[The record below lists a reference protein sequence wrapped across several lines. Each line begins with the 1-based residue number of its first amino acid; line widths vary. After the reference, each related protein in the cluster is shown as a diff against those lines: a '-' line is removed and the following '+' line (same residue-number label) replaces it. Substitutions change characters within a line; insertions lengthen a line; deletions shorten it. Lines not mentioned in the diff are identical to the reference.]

1 MKLCVAVALAVA
13 FQFVLVGTASAHSV
27 GLTASATCQNN
38 TAVISYTATSWDLQT
53 IAGSNS
59 QIDIRFNGIT
69 VDSKPFTL
77 VSNPPNTFS
86 GSQSTQLTGS
96 VTVEAAAIGNW
107 GDNVGPGQTADV
119 TVTIPTDC
127 GTTPGTG
134 RFTGGGKQIDVGGLS
149 ITKGLTIHCDL
160 LLSNNLEINW
170 KGHQFHMLVH
180 TSAIC
185 SDDPNI
191 IQAPPAAPL
200 DTMVGVGTGTYDGDD
215 GFTVQ
220 FTLVDAGEPGTS
232 DKAAFKIFETANPS
246 NVVLDL
252 PLTVLTGGNLQAHF
266 DQPHKQ
272 H

>member
-1 MKLCVAVALAVA
+1 MKIFVAVALAVA
-13 FQFVLVGTASAHSV
+13 FQVVMVGTASAHSV
-27 GLTASATCQNN
+27 GITANATCQNN
-38 TAVISYTATSWDLQT
+38 TAVISYNAFSWDFLT
-53 IAGSNS
+53 VSGSNTE
-59 QIDIRFNGIT
+59 IDIRFNGTT

-77 VSNPPNTFS
+77 ASNPPNQFT
-86 GSQSTQLTGS
+86 GSQSSQLTGQ
-96 VTVEAAAIGNW
+96 VTVEAFVAGTW
-107 GDNVGPGQTADV
+107 GDNFANGQSADV
-119 TVTIPTDC
+119 LVTMPTDC
-127 GTTPGTG
+127 GSTPGTG

-215 GFTVQ
+215 GFTVE

-232 DKAAFKIFETANPS
+232 DKAAFKIYETANPS
-246 NVVLDL
+246 NIVLNL

-266 DQPHKQ
+266 DQPHK